1 MKTILRTIIP
11 ALLISI
17 QLAACRYDRPMYMKV
32 RDIYPSADS
41 LIENGLGKEALKE
54 IFSQFTDEEILSDD
68 SLMLLQRKAYFSVIP
83 CTGLKKIG
91 KSAYSV
97 ARQSGDGG
105 KIIVADYEDA
115 ILRFLSGDS
124 LKETRTVA
132 TGFEPMCVSAS
143 PDGSLV
149 ATGKENGGVDI
160 YEIETG
166 KLIKSYKPH
175 MTRTRS
181 IVWGN
186 GNLIYSCGNDRAVAA
201 YDLKGDSLRWMF
213 RKNYK
218 NVKDIDTSPDGSVI
232 ITASN
237 DGVAFVLDSAG
248 HQLHRIVNGKNY
260 CNTAI
265 VFPDKSRFAT
275 AGAEGNVRIFNAKTL
290 NQEGSF
296 VAFKGVPVWKMTITP
311 DGKMI
316 AAAAYNTVSV
326 INTLGPELSYAIPY
340 VAPSQI
346 MDLTFDSDGNLIF
359 VTEDGCIGRIIFP
372 SDAEQLRL
380 NHQLCGDQKP

>member
-1 MKTILRTIIP
+1 MKTIVRTVIP
-11 ALLISI
+11 ALIISM
-17 QLAACRYDRPMYMKV
+17 LSAACRYERPMYMKV
-32 RDIYPSADS
+32 RDIYPTADS
-41 LIENGLGKEALKE
+41 LIEAGQGKEALKE

-97 ARQSGDGG
+97 TRQYGDGG
-105 KIIVADYEDA
+105 KIIVADYEDS

-124 LKETRTVA
+124 LKGTRTVA

-143 PDGSLV
+143 PDGSSV
-149 ATGKENGGVDI
+149 AVGKENGGVDI

-175 MTRTRS
+175 MGRTRS
-181 IVWGN
+181 ITWGN
-186 GNLIYSCGNDRAVAA
+186 ANLIYSCGNDRVVAA
-201 YDLKGDSLRWMF
+201 YDLNGDSLRWTF

-275 AGAEGNVRIFNAKTL
+275 AGAEGNVKIFDATTL
-290 NQEGSF
+290 NPIGSF
-296 VAFKGVPVWKMTITP
+296 VAFNGIPVWKMAITS
-311 DGKMI
+311 DGKQI
-316 AAAAYNTVSV
+316 AAAAYNTVSM
-326 INTLGPELSYAIPY
+326 INTQRPELSYAIPY
-340 VAPSQI
+340 AAPSQI
-346 MDLTFDSDGNLIF
+346 LDLTFYSDSDLIF
-359 VTEDGCIGRIIFP
+359 VTEDGCIGRITFW
-372 SDAEQLRL
+372 SDAEQVKI
-380 NHQLCGDQKP
+380 NHQLCGEE

>member
-1 MKTILRTIIP
+1 MKTIVRTVIP
-11 ALLISI
+11 ALIISM
-17 QLAACRYDRPMYMKV
+17 LSAACRYERPMYMKV
-32 RDIYPSADS
+32 RDLYPTADS
-41 LIENGLGKEALKE
+41 LIEAGQGKEALKE

-91 KSAYSV
+91 QSAYSV
-97 ARQSGDGG
+97 TRQYGDGG
-105 KIIVADYEDA
+105 KIIVADYEDS

-124 LKETRTVA
+124 LKEIRTVA

-143 PDGSLV
+143 PDGMKV
-149 ATGKENGGVDI
+149 AAGKENGGVDI

-175 MTRTRS
+175 MARTRS
-181 IVWGN
+181 ITWGN
-186 GNLIYSCGNDRAVAA
+186 ANLIYSCGNDRVVAA
-201 YDLKGDSLRWMF
+201 YDLNGDSLRWTF

-275 AGAEGNVRIFNAKTL
+275 AGAEGNVRIFNATTF
-290 NQEGSF
+290 NPVGSF
-296 VAFKGVPVWKMTITP
+296 VAFNGVPVWKMAITP
-311 DGKMI
+311 DGKQI
-316 AAAAYNTVSV
+316 AAAAYNTVSM
-326 INTLGPELSYAIPY
+326 INTQRPELSYAIPY
-340 VAPSQI
+340 AAPSQI
-346 MDLTFDSDGNLIF
+346 LDLAFDSKGDLIF
-359 VTEDGCIGRIIFP
+359 VTEDGCIGRIVFS
-372 SDAEQLRL
+372 SDGEQLKI
-380 NHQLCGDQKP
+380 NHQLCGEK